1 MLSRSG
7 VTRITGTA
15 LAATTL
21 LAASARSADACS
33 MRAPW
38 AIRDTTMIGFI
49 ATALGDTLRTG
60 PGPIVPVVA
69 LGHSGSGRAR
79 QTFGQRV
86 RLDQLGERAAR
97 ALPAGSGEAV
107 LVPWDFSA
115 ECEPVAWSRSARW
128 LEPGEQG
135 LFRARLR
142 ARAQWVDDIP
152 TFDLFDPTQQPFP
165 RALERSP
172 FRRAGRALATVTT
185 EQLLQLLDEIP
196 DRRTPPDSLEE
207 SELVRRL
214 LADTATARLYPVT
227 EWVREALYAFQS
239 ARLRAVRV
247 PVAGTF
253 RLEASLDGGPWRTF
267 FLKTGARATSED
279 ASEDASQDP
288 LVPAVPRGYFVLTS
302 AALSL
307 DALAPDCA
315 DAPGRHF
322 AHVDVDWHA
331 PAPVDAVGSWKG
343 GLDTR
348 LFEIAMS
355 ADDVRAWRERSRAA
369 MQARFDSLRAAGRL
383 PIDLRYVPN
392 RPLRFVQ
399 EPGARMRIE
408 GEISLESLGTWRV
421 RGERLTKETLSCPW

>member
-1 MLSRSG
+1 MLSRS
-7 VTRITGTA
+7 VATRITGTA
-15 LAATTL
+15 LAATAL
-21 LAASARSADACS
+21 IAASARIAGACS

-49 ATALGDTLRTG
+49 ATADSDTLRSG
-60 PGPIVPVVA
+60 PGAIRAIVEP
-69 LGHSGSGRAR
+69 GHSGRGAAR
-79 QTFGQRV
+79 EIYGQRV
-86 RLDQLGERAAR
+86 RLDQLGGRARR
-97 ALPAGSGEAV
+97 ALPVGSREAV

-115 ECEPVAWSRSARW
+115 GCQPVAWNRSARW
-128 LEPGEQG
+128 LAPGTQG

-152 TFDLFDPTQQPFP
+152 TFDLHDPTQQPFP
-165 RALERSP
+165 QALERSP
-172 FRRAGRALATVTT
+172 FRRAGGALATVTP
-185 EQLLQLLDEIP
+185 EQLLRLLDEIP
-196 DRRTPPDSLEE
+196 ALRTQPDSLEE

-253 RLEASLDGGPWRTF
+253 RVEASLDGGPWRTF
-267 FLKTGARATSED
+267 FLKTGARPTSED
-279 ASEDASQDP
+279 GSEDASQDP
-288 LVPAVPRGYFVLTS
+288 LVPALPRGYFVLTS
-302 AALSL
+302 AALSV

-315 DAPGRHF
+315 HTPGLHF
-322 AHVDVDWHA
+322 AYIDVDWHA
-331 PAPVDAVGSWKG
+331 PAPVDAVGRWSG
-343 GLDTR
+343 GFDPR

-355 ADDVRAWRERSRAA
+355 ADDVRAWHARSQAA
-369 MQARFDSLRAAGRL
+369 MQAKFDSLRAAGR
-383 PIDLRYVPN
+383 PGDLRYVPN

-408 GEISLESLGTWRV
+408 GAITLESLGTWRV
-421 RGERLTKETLSCPW
+421 RGERISTDTLPCNW